1 MKKMRK
7 KIKYTL
13 YSAAFALC
21 GMNASCD
28 ALDIEN
34 KSSFNEDVVWSSAEL
49 TTAYVNNLYPSV
61 FGSGWSSSFDNNSDQ
76 ITGMVW
82 YVGTITES
90 GGSYK
95 VWPYTTMRKVN
106 EAIRQLNASEQL
118 KADVKNRML
127 GECHFMR
134 AYLYYE
140 MVRCHGGIPYITV
153 PQDKDDD
160 LMVSRNS
167 TKETFQLLENDMQ
180 AAIDNLP
187 ARYAPGSNSYGRIDG
202 VFARAFMAKILL
214 LKCSPQFN
222 PSNQWD
228 NQYWQEAYTAA
239 KNAYE
244 FAIANGVELKQA
256 SNYSNLWLDES
267 GEECIF
273 PIIFEKPDK
282 TSSVEGGRRPAS
294 VSRGTPSSNPTW
306 EMVKSF
312 PMLDGKA
319 WNDPT
324 GKYYI
329 GDEDAFMQAFWKNR
343 DPRFDACVLHN
354 GELYPLSGT
363 VAGNRYY
370 NVLGVVSKDDAYGT
384 NPKAGATSGHMSYY
398 SGFINNKFS
407 DMSLTQASIYDYDID
422 FQLMRLPELMFIYAE
437 AANETGHTDVSL
449 EMLKQIRQRAGIEA
463 GNDGTYG
470 LGNLSREEM
479 RAAILAERNVELC
492 FEGHRFWDMRR
503 TRNMMLF
510 ANHEKHGLE
519 AIAVNADGSEMD
531 MTEAREKISANLLA
545 PEDFRY
551 VKHRVPLNDAE
562 EHEMIIE
569 ESFYFFP
576 IQTSKLNE
584 NPNLEQNNN
593 WGGTFNPT
601 ME

>member
-1 MKKMRK
+1 MRK
-7 KIKYTL
+7 KIKYIL
-13 YSAAFALC
+13 YSAAFVLC

-34 KSSFNEDVVWSSAEL
+34 KSSFSEDVVWSSAEL
-49 TTAYVNNLYPSV
+49 VTAYVNNLYPSI

-90 GGSYK
+90 GASYK

-106 EAIRQLNASEQL
+106 EAIKQLNASEQL
-118 KADVKNRML
+118 KDDVKNRML
-127 GECHFMR
+127 GECYFMR

-140 MVRCHGGIPYITV
+140 MVRCHGGIPYITE

-167 TKETFQLLENDMQ
+167 TKETFRFLENDMQ
-180 AAIDNLP
+180 KAIDNLP
-187 ARYAPGSNSYGRIDG
+187 ARYNPGSSSYGRIDG

-239 KNAYE
+239 KDAYE
-244 FAIANGVELKQA
+244 FAIANGVELKQT
-256 SNYSNLWLDES
+256 SNYSNIWLDES

-273 PIIFEKPDK
+273 PIILKKPDK

-324 GKYYI
+324 GKYYVD
-329 GDEDAFMQAFWKNR
+329 DEDAFMQAFWKNR
-343 DPRFDACVLHN
+343 DPRFEACVLHN

-370 NVLGVVSKDDAYGT
+370 NVLGVVSRDDAYGT
-384 NPKAGATSGHMSYY
+384 NPNAGATSGHMSYY

-531 MTEAREKISANLLA
+531 MSEAREKISANLLA
-545 PEDFRY
+545 PENFRY

-584 NPNLEQNNN
+584 NPNLEQNDN